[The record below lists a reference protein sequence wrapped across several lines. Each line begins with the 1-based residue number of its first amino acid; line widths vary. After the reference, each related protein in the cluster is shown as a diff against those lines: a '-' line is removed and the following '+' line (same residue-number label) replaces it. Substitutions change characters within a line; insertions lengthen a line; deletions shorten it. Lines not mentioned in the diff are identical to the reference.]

1 MALENLEKID
11 LIPESEIVN
20 DVAEPLKD
28 NSLETGEVL
37 NDPQENLEVLQSR
50 LETTEIVTDLEMS
63 EGIADYLETVEEIKF
78 ENWSKLSLEQKTE
91 VLNRIEQYVAAIEH
105 RPALK
110 VELEPMKPRTLGYQ
124 SASEHKIALNSM
136 YVASNNPGV
145 HREVL
150 DTIIHEGRHA
160 YQHYNVDVKNIHESG
175 AEVATWRENFYD
187 PRYQYYHSTGQKIII
202 PYNDGS
208 RHDVDFRLYYYQPVE
223 IDARNFAKDVMS
235 RLEEKGIIAKGVE
248 NRSELEASPQSNFH
262 SSRTNEGISFKG
274 NAGSHENLSR
284 LPAPDVELTPET
296 KAIIE
301 FQRKM
306 ENNEIGVN
314 DELLGTTEGYPVWDN
329 IHDKFFKPTVIDDQ
343 IKVYKDS
350 GTERLFVQTSTG
362 FTAPLEKTNLWKPEG
377 FSYSYQ
383 DALGVDVA
391 VKTIGKM

>member
-20 DVAEPLKD
+20 DVAVPLKD
-28 NSLETGEVL
+28 SSLEIGEAL
-37 NDPQENLEVLQSR
+37 IDPQETLEVLQSR

-91 VLNRIEQYVAAIEH
+91 VLNRIEQHVAAIEY

-235 RLEEKGIIAKGVE
+235 RLEEKCIIVKGEE
-248 NRSELEASPQSNFH
+248 NRF
-262 SSRTNEGISFKG
+262 
-274 NAGSHENLSR
+274 
-284 LPAPDVELTPET
+284 
-296 KAIIE
+296 
-301 FQRKM
+301 
-306 ENNEIGVN
+306 
-314 DELLGTTEGYPVWDN
+314 GT
-329 IHDKFFKPTVIDDQ
+329 
-343 IKVYKDS
+343 
-350 GTERLFVQTSTG
+350 
-362 FTAPLEKTNLWKPEG
+362 
-377 FSYSYQ
+377 
-383 DALGVDVA
+383 
-391 VKTIGKM
+391 

>member
-1 MALENLEKID
+1 MVLENLEKID
-11 LIPESEIVN
+11 LIPESEIVS
-20 DVAEPLKD
+20 DVVEPLGD
-28 NSLETGEVL
+28 SSLETGEAL

-50 LETTEIVTDLEMS
+50 LETTEFVTDLEMS

-91 VLNRIEQYVAAIEH
+91 VLNRIEQHVAAIEH

-202 PYNDGS
+202 PYKDGS

-235 RLEEKGIIAKGVE
+235 RLEEKGIIAKGIE

-262 SSRTNEGISFKG
+262 SSHTNEGISFKG
-274 NAGSHENLSR
+274 NVGCHENLSR
-284 LPAPDVELTPET
+284 FPAPDVELTPET
-296 KAIIE
+296 KAVIE

>member
-20 DVAEPLKD
+20 DIVEPLGD
-28 NSLETGEVL
+28 SSLETGEAL

-91 VLNRIEQYVAAIEH
+91 VLNRIEQHVASIEH

-160 YQHYNVDVKNIHESG
+160 YQHYNVDVRNIHESG

-223 IDARNFAKDVMS
+223 IDARNFAKDVMN
-235 RLEEKGIIAKGVE
+235 RLEEKGIIVKGEE
-248 NRSELEASPQSNFH
+248 NCSELETTSKDNFH
-262 SSRTNEGISFKG
+262 SSKANEGISFKG
-274 NAGSHENLSR
+274 GANIQENLSK
-284 LPAPDVELTPET
+284 LPAPNVEFTEET
-296 KAIIE
+296 KAVIE
-301 FQRKM
+301 FHRKM
-306 ENNEIGVN
+306 ENNEVGVN

-343 IKVYKDS
+343 IKVYKDF